1 MSCVQLG
8 ADGRM
13 KKVSELNWN
22 ADKFRMMAKRAT
34 SPEQKTM
41 LSKMAEMWENLAKER
56 EAESVVRQIGELE
69 GSKAASPVVSPSDK
83 TGS

>member
-1 MSCVQLG
+1 
-8 ADGRM
+8 M
-13 KKVSELNWN
+13 KKASELNWH

-56 EAESVVRQIGELE
+56 EAETVVRQIGDLE
-69 GSKAASPVVSPSDK
+69 RPNAAIPAVAPPDK
-83 TGS
+83 SES

>member
-8 ADGRM
+8 RMARM

-56 EAESVVRQIGELE
+56 EAESVVRQIGDLE
-69 GSKAASPVVSPSDK
+69 NPKTATPAVVPSDK

>member
-1 MSCVQLG
+1 M
-8 ADGRM
+8 ARM
-13 KKVSELNWN
+13 KKVSELNWH

-56 EAESVVRQIGELE
+56 EAESVVRQIGDLE
-69 GSKAASPVVSPSDK
+69 RPNAAMQAVAPSDK

>member
-1 MSCVQLG
+1 
-8 ADGRM
+8 M
-13 KKVSELNWN
+13 KKSSELNWH

-56 EAESVVRQIGELE
+56 EAESVVRQIGDLE
-69 GSKAASPVVSPSDK
+69 RPNAAAPAVAPSDK